1 MTSFTLQTFV
11 TCTVL
16 ILCSNFMYQT
26 SFPISFGFDWG
37 FIPAT
42 LLPLLIFGLRTID
55 ITISTLRMLF
65 VVRGRRAHTWI
76 LGLVQAF
83 LFVAS
88 IAGVLGNL
96 QDPLNLVAYAVGF
109 ATGSVLG
116 IMIEARLAP
125 GNSLLRITSAKRG
138 STILAT
144 LHSEGHG
151 ATEVSGQ
158 GRLGTVSLILCYV
171 PRRQIDRV
179 KQTVVETDPEAFI
192 TVDHVRQLHGG
203 WRV

>member
-1 MTSFTLQTFV
+1 MTSFTAQTFI
-11 TCTVL
+11 TFAVL
-16 ILCSNFMYQT
+16 FLYSPLTQKASSLIT
-26 SFPISFGFDWG
+26 FGFDWG
-37 FIPAT
+37 FIPSN

-55 ITISTLRMLF
+55 LTISTLRMLF
-65 VVRGRRAHTWI
+65 VVRGRRAHAWI

-83 LFVAS
+83 LFVAG
-88 IAGVLGNL
+88 IASVLGNL
-96 QDPLNLVAYAVGF
+96 QDPLNLIAYAVGF
-109 ATGSVLG
+109 ATGNVLG
-116 IMIEARLAP
+116 MMIEARLAP
-125 GNSLLRITSAKRG
+125 GHSLLRITSAKRG
-138 STILAT
+138 NTLLET
-144 LHSEGHG
+144 LHREGHG
-151 ATEVSGQ
+151 ATEISGQ